1 MDLSNEDILELINRL
16 LERLH
21 QTGEDKES
29 SHITLR
35 KAATS
40 LLTMSP
46 QARSMSSASILKSL
60 EPTNRRNQNL
70 PVHQPVNHPNY
81 QNH

>member
-21 QTGEDKES
+21 QTDEDKES
-29 SHITLR
+29 R
-35 KAATS
+35 
-40 LLTMSP
+40 
-46 QARSMSSASILKSL
+46 RKSL
-60 EPTNRRNQNL
+60 EPTNRRSQNL